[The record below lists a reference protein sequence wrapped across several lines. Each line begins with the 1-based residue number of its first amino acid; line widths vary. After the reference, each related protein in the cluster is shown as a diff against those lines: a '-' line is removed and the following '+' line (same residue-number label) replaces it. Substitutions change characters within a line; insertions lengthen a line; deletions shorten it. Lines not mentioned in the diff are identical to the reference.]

1 MAGTERAASAPW
13 RLVSFVLDCP
23 EPRGLAEFYAEL
35 LGWPIDE
42 SESDERWVELAD
54 PEGGARI
61 SCQLDPH
68 HTAPGWPD
76 SPPPQQGHLDI
87 RVPDIEAAE
96 AHALRA
102 GAIRLPQPA
111 DELESKFRVY
121 ADPAGHPFCLCW
133 GPPPEWRPSQ

>member
-1 MAGTERAASAPW
+1 MAGAERATSSQL
-13 RLVSFVLDCP
+13 RVISFVLDGP
-23 EPRGLAEFYAEL
+23 DPRGLAEFYGEL
-35 LGWPIDE
+35 LGWPVDE
-42 SESDERWVELAD
+42 SVSDERWVELAD

-76 SPPPQQGHLDI
+76 SPPQQQAHLDI
-87 RVPDIEAAE
+87 RVTDFEAAE
-96 AHALRA
+96 ARALRA
-102 GAIRLPQPA
+102 GATRLPQPA

-133 GPPPEWRPSQ
+133 GPPPA